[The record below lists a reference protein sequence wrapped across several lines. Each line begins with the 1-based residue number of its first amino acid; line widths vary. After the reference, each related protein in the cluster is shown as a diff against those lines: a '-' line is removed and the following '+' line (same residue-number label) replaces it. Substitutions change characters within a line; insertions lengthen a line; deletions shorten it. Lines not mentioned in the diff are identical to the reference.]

1 MLPILEREGKMR
13 LGHEYEIVK
22 TAKFTIHPK
31 SGVSETFDN
40 TNHDKI
46 LFLRLGPVHHYYHA
60 AVSRLDGTDV
70 IGEPTMRNYFKSKRY
85 FIGPVSNRRFY
96 DADGENTSSGSC
108 YAFNYTMMEKS
119 GILNLEKPVEVDPIA
134 AAQRKAAA
142 KTNKNEG
149 EKDDLPF

>member
-1 MLPILEREGKMR
+1 NP
-13 LGHEYEIVK
+13 K
-22 TAKFTIHPK
+22 T
-31 SGVSETFDN
+31 GVSETFEN

-85 FIGPVSNRRFY
+85 FIGPIGNRRFY
-96 DADGENTSSGSC
+96 DGDGQSTTSGSC

-119 GILNLEKPVEVDPIA
+119 GILNLEKPVQVEPLA
-134 AAQRKAAA
+134 AAAARAAA
-142 KTNKNEG
+142 KTNPVEDD
-149 EKDDLPF
+149 KDDLAF